1 MVRIKV
7 YLGVLAVALL
17 LPRLAFGEVGGAV
30 VLPTPLPTPLGAA
43 DVARYQEIFAL
54 QQDTRWHDAD
64 LLIAELENPIL
75 LGRVLAQRYLH
86 PTGWRS
92 RYGELRDWLALYNDH
107 PAATRIYRLARKRKP
122 ADAKAPQA
130 PKKKYLNGYGRV
142 YADARYVRIP
152 ISYQQRA
159 SLAKTRAVARD
170 VRRQIRTG
178 HPTAAVK
185 ILENA
190 DNRRHL
196 TKMEEAVLR
205 VDIAHGY
212 FIYGKNYDAIRQ
224 AERALDLLVASG
236 AAADALPRGLWVAG
250 IAAWRAGDMVVA
262 SDYMHRLADADPAD
276 HALASAGAF
285 WASRADLRAGKADQ
299 SIHYLAQAARYQDT
313 FYGMLAAEA
322 LGQDITLDFSLPQLD
337 AGYIDWLNAR
347 PGGRRAFALLQV
359 GETYHASRELRYLW
373 EEHRAVDKPKLMAL
387 AAQTHMAGLAFRAA
401 GIIHEESGKNWYGG
415 LYPIPDFRTALPLR
429 VDHAL
434 LLAIMRQ
441 ESAFNPRAQSWAK
454 ASGLMQ
460 LMPRTAAY
468 IARDR
473 SYRDTKRHDL
483 LIPEVNIR
491 IGEDYI
497 LYLLEAP
504 VVGSD
509 LIRLLAAYNAGP
521 GNLRKWSKDIEH
533 GGDVL
538 ILLES
543 LRARE
548 TRFYVKN
555 VMINFWIY
563 SKLRGKEAPSVAA
576 LAAGDGAVIHSIHQ
590 PDCPIT
596 NLAEACADSDDGS

>member
-7 YLGVLAVALL
+7 YLGVLAVVLL
-17 LPRLAFGEVGGAV
+17 LPRLAFGEV
-30 VLPTPLPTPLGAA
+30 VLPTPLPAPLGAA

-142 YADARYVRIP
+142 HADARYVRIP

-224 AERALDLLVASG
+224 AERALDLVVESG

-276 HALASAGAF
+276 HAL
-285 WASRADLRAGKADQ
+285 R
-299 SIHYLAQAARYQDT
+299 
-313 FYGMLAAEA
+313 
-322 LGQDITLDFSLPQLD
+322 
-337 AGYIDWLNAR
+337 
-347 PGGRRAFALLQV
+347 
-359 GETYHASRELRYLW
+359 
-373 EEHRAVDKPKLMAL
+373 
-387 AAQTHMAGLAFRAA
+387 
-401 GIIHEESGKNWYGG
+401 
-415 LYPIPDFRTALPLR
+415 
-429 VDHAL
+429 
-434 LLAIMRQ
+434 
-441 ESAFNPRAQSWAK
+441 
-454 ASGLMQ
+454 
-460 LMPRTAAY
+460 
-468 IARDR
+468 
-473 SYRDTKRHDL
+473 
-483 LIPEVNIR
+483 
-491 IGEDYI
+491 
-497 LYLLEAP
+497 
-504 VVGSD
+504 
-509 LIRLLAAYNAGP
+509 
-521 GNLRKWSKDIEH
+521 
-533 GGDVL
+533 
-538 ILLES
+538 
-543 LRARE
+543 
-548 TRFYVKN
+548 
-555 VMINFWIY
+555 
-563 SKLRGKEAPSVAA
+563 
-576 LAAGDGAVIHSIHQ
+576 
-590 PDCPIT
+590 
-596 NLAEACADSDDGS
+596 